1 MQNYTCYRCGLNTF
15 NKTNMRLHLNRQ
27 KKCKPNIR
35 DIDVSQYSLDILN
48 KKEFV
53 DTGGCSILL
62 HSAPSL
68 LHSAPFCSIS
78 KKFECEFCERKY
90 TYNRNLT
97 KHLKLC
103 FAKKEQ
109 EEANAKTYA
118 LVETLNKQIDEQN
131 QRIDALE
138 NTKETITNNTNNTMN
153 NNVQVVINV
162 DKNRLNYKDTNYN
175 ILGNQEIKTALSHA
189 ASCLQEI
196 VPKTHFNKKYPANQN
211 IYISCLKSVVA
222 MMFEDE
228 RWNAHMWSDIAD
240 RVIDDST
247 VTLQEW
253 ITKHKDKHPRLEE
266 RFKIFMDKKEGDD
279 ESFLNKLRRDLKL
292 ILYNNRKL
300 IHSDEMIK
308 LLQSNI
314 S

>member
-1 MQNYTCYRCGLNTF
+1 MVQYNCFRCGYV
-15 NKTNMRLHLNRQ
+15 TNYKKDMRVHLNRQ
-27 KKCKPNIR
+27 KKCKPVIR
-35 DIDVSQYSLDILN
+35 DINLNHYGHAILN
-48 KKEFV
+48 RQEFINT
-53 DTGGCSILL
+53 DGCSILL

-68 LHSAPFCSIS
+68 LHSAPFCSTLQYR
-78 KKFECEFCERKY
+78 CEFCDRKY

-109 EEANAKTYA
+109 EEANARTYA
-118 LVETLNKQIDEQN
+118 LVDTLNKQIEEQEK
-131 QRIDALE
+131 RIDILE
-138 NTKETITNNTNNTMN
+138 QTKEPHSPVTTNNTMN

-162 DKNRLNYKDTNYN
+162 DQNRLNYKDTNYE
-175 ILGNQEIKTALSHA
+175 ILEDQEIKNALSHA

-196 VPKTHFNKKYPANQN
+196 VPITHFNKKHPENQN
-211 IYISCLKSVVA
+211 IYISCLKSAVA

-240 RVIDDST
+240 RVIDDNT
-247 VTLQEW
+247 VTLQDW
-253 ITKHKDKHPRLEE
+253 MNRHKENYPRLEE

-279 ESFLNKLRRDLKL
+279 DVFLTKLKRDLKL

-300 IHSDEMIK
+300 IHSEEMIK
-308 LLQSNI
+308 LLQETI
-314 S
+314 L